1 MEDVK
6 ALLLSVEDLAA
17 LLGTTANQVRNAR
30 RRGQLPPAM
39 RLPGVGLRWRLEDV
53 ERWIA
58 QHAKEAA

>member
-1 MEDVK
+1 MEDMK
-6 ALLLSVEDLAA
+6 ALLSVEDLAA

>member
-6 ALLLSVEDLAA
+6 KALLSVEDLAA
-17 LLGTTANQVRNAR
+17 LLGTSHNQVRNAR

-58 QHAKEAA
+58 QHAKEVA

>member
-6 ALLLSVEDLAA
+6 ALLSVEDLAA

>member
-6 ALLLSVEDLAA
+6 ALLSVEDLAA

-58 QHAKEAA
+58 QHAKDAA